1 MAEGLTRREGLTLLA
16 GLGLAACGGGSSSA
30 GAVMTPQPTPSS
42 SPTPSPG
49 PTPETAS
56 LQQAAGAR
64 GMRFG
69 SAFAWSPPGADAGSF
84 ANADYAAL
92 LERDCGILVP
102 ENELKWQALR
112 PDPATFAFDR
122 ADAMLAYAE
131 AHGMPMRGHN
141 LLWHR
146 PKWMPAWEESY
157 DFGPDPATE
166 AERLLTTHIETVM
179 RHYGDRITSWDVVN
193 EVVDPE
199 TGDLVEIALS
209 QAMGGAQHSVDLA
222 FHTARAEAPAAELVY
237 NDYMSWE
244 AGNATHRAGVLRLL
258 EGFRTRGV
266 PVDALGVQSHLVTD
280 GPDIAATVARQE
292 RDWRTFLDE
301 VTGMGYRL
309 LITELDVRDDGLPAE
324 VAARDAGVADYTR
337 AYLDIMADYPQLR
350 DVLAWGMCDKYSWL
364 QGFDP
369 RADGRSRRC
378 CPYDAEFRAK
388 PMREAIAQAFRV
400 G

>member
-1 MAEGLTRREGLTLLA
+1 MAERLTRREGLALLA
-16 GLGLAACGGGSSSA
+16 GLGLAACSRGSA
-30 GAVMTPQPTPSS
+30 RPAEPV
-42 SPTPSPG
+42 
-49 PTPETAS
+49 ES
-56 LQQAAGAR
+56 LRDAAAAGGR
-64 GMRFG
+64 RLG
-69 SAFAWSPPGADAGSF
+69 SAFAWSPSGADAGSF
-84 ANADYAAL
+84 ANPEYAAL
-92 LERDCGILVP
+92 LRRDCGILVP

-131 AHGMPMRGHN
+131 AHELPVRGHT

-146 PKWMPAWEESY
+146 PERMPEWEETY
-157 DFGPDPATE
+157 DFGARPAAE
-166 AERLLTTHIETVM
+166 AERLLTMHIETVM

-199 TGDLVEIALS
+199 TGNLNKIALS

-222 FHTARAEAPAAELVY
+222 FHTARAAAPTAELVY

-244 AGNATHRAGVLRLL
+244 SGNAAHRAGVLRLL

-266 PVDALGVQSHLVTD
+266 PVDALGIQSHLTTNDADV
-280 GPDIAATVARQE
+280 AATVARQE
-292 RDWRTFLDE
+292 PDWRAFLDE

-309 LITELDVRDDGLPAE
+309 LVTELDVRDNAVPADA
-324 VAARDAGVADYTR
+324 AARDRRGADYTR
-337 AYLDIMADYPQLR
+337 AYLEIMVDYPQLK
-350 DVLAWGMCDKYSWL
+350 DVLVWGMCDKYSWL

-369 RADGRSRRC
+369 RDDGQARRC

-388 PMREAIAQAFRV
+388 PMRGAIAQAFV
-400 G
+400 GAPART